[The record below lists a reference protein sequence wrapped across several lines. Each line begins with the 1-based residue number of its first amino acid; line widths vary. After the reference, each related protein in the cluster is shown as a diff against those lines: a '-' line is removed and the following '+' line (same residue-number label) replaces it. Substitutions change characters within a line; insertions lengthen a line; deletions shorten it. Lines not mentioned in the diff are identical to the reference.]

1 MSIHIIKAYIISICF
16 YVGCVINKFMKELK
30 VGERVTIT
38 LEAVE
43 QKTCKG
49 CFFDNYGCNASDMF
63 KCGYANRSDG
73 KGIIFKEVKE

>member
-1 MSIHIIKAYIISICF
+1 MEDLPIGSEI
-16 YVGCVINKFMKELK
+16 VLK
-30 VGERVTIT
+30 V
-38 LEAVE
+38 VE
-43 QKTCKG
+43 SETEECNG